1 MARTSYFEVAGIRWL
16 AHRGLWQ
23 HRDGVS
29 ENSLEAF
36 GEALSHGATHI
47 ESDVHATKDG
57 RAVLFHDSDL
67 RRAAGVNLK
76 ISDLTLAELQGIEL
90 IGGGRVPT
98 LTEALHQFAEA
109 RFNLDVKATGAVSA
123 TATDVNRTASH
134 QRVLIS
140 SFSPRR
146 RLATLSALTKPVAT
160 SADSILVVQAW
171 ASYRTGNLRRFA
183 ALCAGIDAMQMPTDR
198 VGIRFDDSGFITEL
212 NRMQVE
218 AHFWTINDPAEM
230 QRLLGLGAS
239 GIVTDRVDLAPKSV

>member
-1 MARTSYFEVAGIRWL
+1 MARTSYFEDTGIRWL

-36 GEALSHGATHI
+36 AEALSHGATHI

-57 RAVLFHDSDL
+57 HAVLFHDADL
-67 RRAAGVNLK
+67 RRAAGVNLR
-76 ISDLTLAELQGIEL
+76 IADLTLADLQDIEL
-90 IGGGRVPT
+90 IGGSRVPT
-98 LTEALHQFAEA
+98 LSEALHQFPEV
-109 RFNLDVKATGAVSA
+109 RFNLDVKASGAVGA
-123 TATDVNRTASH
+123 TADDVNRTASH

-146 RLATLSALTKPVAT
+146 RLATLSALAKPVAT
-160 SADSILVVQAW
+160 GADSVLVARVW
-171 ASYRTGNLRRFA
+171 ASYRSGSLRSFA
-183 ALCAGIDAMQMPTDR
+183 ALCAGIDAIQMPTDR
-198 VGIRFDDSGFITEL
+198 FGIRFDDSGFITEL

-218 AHFWTINDPAEM
+218 AHFWTINEPAEM

-239 GIVTDRVDLAPKSV
+239 GIVTDRVDLAPKAV

>member
-1 MARTSYFEVAGIRWL
+1 MARTSYFEGAGIRWL

-23 HRDGVS
+23 HRDDVS

-36 GEALSHGATHI
+36 AEALRHGATHI

-57 RAVLFHDSDL
+57 HAVLFHDADL
-67 RRAAGVNLK
+67 RRAAAVEAK
-76 ISDLTLAELQGIEL
+76 ISDLTLADLSRIEL

-98 LTEALHQFAEA
+98 LAEALHQFAEA
-109 RFNLDVKATGAVSA
+109 RFNLDVKAAGAAGA
-123 TATDVNRTASH
+123 TADDVNRTASH

-160 SADSILVVQAW
+160 SADSVLVAQVW
-171 ASYRTGNLRRFA
+171 ATHRSGSLRRFA
-183 ALCAGIDAMQMPTDR
+183 ALCAEIDAIQMPTDR
-198 VGIRFDDSGFITEL
+198 FGIRFDDPGFIAEL

-218 AHFWTINDPAEM
+218 AHFWTINDPVEM
-230 QRLLGLGAS
+230 QRLLSLGAS
-239 GIVTDRVDLAPKSV
+239 GIVTDRVDLAPNSA